1 MTERFV
7 TEEGMRKKIRE
18 TRFVV
23 IEGTTLTICILTLE
37 NGFSV
42 RGESACVDPA
52 HFNQEKGEKNAYEDA
67 FRKLWPLEGYLLA
80 EEMYIAKH
88 NPIPAQVKLD
98 KIARVCHEVNRE
110 YCRALGDNSQL
121 AWEDAPEWQRA
132 SARMGVDLHLMG
144 DHGPEASHLSW
155 MQQKL
160 DEGWVWGAVKDPE
173 AKQHP
178 CIVPF
183 GLLPKEQQ
191 AKDFIFRAVVHA
203 LKDF

>member
-7 TEEGMRKKIRE
+7 TEEGIKEKIRD

-23 IEGTTLTICILTLE
+23 IEGTTLTLCILTLE

-42 RGESACVDPA
+42 RGESACVDPS

-80 EEMYIAKH
+80 EDMYIVKH
-88 NPIPAQVKLD
+88 NPLPTQVKLD
-98 KIARVCHEVNRE
+98 KIAKVCHEVNRE
-110 YCRALGDNSQL
+110 YCRSLGDTSQPT
-121 AWEDAPEWQRA
+121 WEDAPSWQRA

-144 DHGPEASHLSW
+144 DFRPEASHVSW
-155 MQQKL
+155 MKQKQE
-160 DEGWVWGAVKDPE
+160 EGWVWGAVKDPE

-178 CIVPF
+178 CMVPF
-183 GLLPKEQQ
+183 GMLPKEQQ